1 MEDPNLQAWIDLNPY
16 EHDELLSRPAINE
29 LPEDIKYQFH
39 IKHLIDEYEQGL
51 NILGSTNNIKRPL
64 YVKELEWNNH
74 VYICEAYPTRWRVN
88 IPDWWNL
95 GEKLNPLGSKEDKL
109 RLAFGNW
116 ICMACG

>member
-1 MEDPNLQAWIDLNPY
+1 M
-16 EHDELLSRPAINE
+16 LLLRPAINE
-29 LPEDIKYQFH
+29 LPEDIKYQFY

-74 VYICEAYPTRWRVN
+74 VYISEAYPTRWRIN

-95 GEKLNPLGSKEDKL
+95 DEK
-109 RLAFGNW
+109 
-116 ICMACG
+116 